1 MVKSWG
7 DLTERKWFL
16 VVRMKDVT
24 TGYGPTKVL
33 TLRRNEQKENFEVW
47 STKMINDSINEKW
60 DEKGSG
66 SLFVKSLGK
75 KKSKSGS
82 KKSYFMCKY
91 KIIP

>member
-1 MVKSWG
+1 MKSWG

-33 TLRRNEQKENFEVW
+33 TLRRNGGQKENFEVW
-47 STKMINDSINEKW
+47 STKMINDTINEKW

-75 KKSKSGS
+75 KKNKSG
-82 KKSYFMCKY
+82 KKSYYMCKY
-91 KIIP
+91 KIIS